1 MTVQFDKPML
11 PSTKIVK
18 YSDAIYKN
26 RSNTLWMLRQNVHR
40 ERSTSALYD
49 CGEPDEVTGVPVG
62 TIALHKPAAISD
74 EMENKAF
81 KGP

>member
-1 MTVQFDKPML
+1 ML

-18 YSDAIYKN
+18 YSDVIYKN
-26 RSNTLWMLRQNVHR
+26 PSNTLWMLRQEHT
-40 ERSTSALYD
+40 EGALYLGLND
-49 CGEPDEVTGVPVG
+49 CGEPDEVTGEPVG

-81 KGP
+81 KAP

>member
-1 MTVQFDKPML
+1 MRQANASEYENRKVFRRHLQESL
-11 PSTKIVK
+11 EHVV
-18 YSDAIYKN
+18 DAAP
-26 RSNTLWMLRQNVHR
+26 
-40 ERSTSALYD
+40 ERTQGALCLGLND

-62 TIALHKPAAISD
+62 IIALHKPPATSD

>member
-1 MTVQFDKPML
+1 MTVPCDKPML

-40 ERSTSALYD
+40 GRSASD
-49 CGEPDEVTGVPVG
+49 S
-62 TIALHKPAAISD
+62 TIVASRTKSRACRS
-74 EMENKAF
+74 E
-81 KGP
+81 